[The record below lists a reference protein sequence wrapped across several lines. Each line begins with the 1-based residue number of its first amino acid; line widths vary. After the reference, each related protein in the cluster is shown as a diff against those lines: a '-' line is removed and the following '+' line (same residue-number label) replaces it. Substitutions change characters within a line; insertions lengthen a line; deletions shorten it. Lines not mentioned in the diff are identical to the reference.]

1 MSNLRD
7 SLSANDEINILNY
20 EKSQIFS
27 NYILSDKELYITKYL

>member
-1 MSNLRD
+1 MSNLKE

-27 NYILSDKELYITKYL
+27 NYILSDKELYITQY